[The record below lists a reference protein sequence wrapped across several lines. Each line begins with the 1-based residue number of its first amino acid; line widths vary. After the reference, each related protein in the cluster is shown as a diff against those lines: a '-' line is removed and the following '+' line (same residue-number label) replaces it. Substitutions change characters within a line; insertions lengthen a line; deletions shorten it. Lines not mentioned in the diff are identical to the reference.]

1 MWKPDTISTPQRNKM
16 RQMEL
21 LKKIDACKRVKRS
34 LLPTYMEGFHQSMVL
49 DAQIASLTKEI
60 EELNPP
66 PKRKLVKD

>member
-1 MWKPDTISTPQRNKM
+1 MWKPNTISIPQRNKM
-16 RQMEL
+16 KQMEL

-60 EELNPP
+60 EELYPAN
-66 PKRKLVKD
+66 RKPVKG